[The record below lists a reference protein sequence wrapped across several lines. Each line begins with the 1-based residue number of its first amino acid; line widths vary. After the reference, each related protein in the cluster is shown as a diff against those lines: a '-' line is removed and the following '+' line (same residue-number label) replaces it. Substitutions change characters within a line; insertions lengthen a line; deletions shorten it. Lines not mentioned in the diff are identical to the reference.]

1 VSPAEAARRCAER
14 AVTTHPV
21 RVVRQ
26 LSPEVLAQYDRSLGY
41 EPVIT
46 VDTTRPTD
54 PPVVAAQ
61 VRRAFDV
68 EMTLS

>member
-1 VSPAEAARRCAER
+1 M
-14 AVTTHPV
+14 
-21 RVVRQ
+21 VRQ
-26 LSPEVLAQYDRSLGY
+26 LSPEALAQYDRSLGY

-54 PPVVAAQ
+54 PPVIAAQ

-68 EMTLS
+68 EMTWS